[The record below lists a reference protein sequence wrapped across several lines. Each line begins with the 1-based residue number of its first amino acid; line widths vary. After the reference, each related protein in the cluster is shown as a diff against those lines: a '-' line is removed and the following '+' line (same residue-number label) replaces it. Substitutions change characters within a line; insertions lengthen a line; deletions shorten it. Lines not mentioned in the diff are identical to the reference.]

1 MFAGLVDRLSAN
13 EPPDRERCYTGQM
26 SETDETQGE
35 TPDSGPENPSS
46 GPAGAALIAEKVKL
60 LPDSP
65 GVYRMYDAKG
75 ELLYVGK
82 ARSLKKRVSS
92 YAKIGGHSNRI
103 ARMIA
108 TTAQMEF
115 ISTATETD
123 ALLLEANL
131 IKRLKPRYNVL
142 MRDDK
147 SFPYIL
153 LTGDHAFPQVV
164 KHRGS
169 RSRQGDY
176 FGPFAS
182 AGAVTATLNALQ
194 KAFLLRSCS
203 DSVFESRTRPCLLF
217 QIKRCSAP
225 CTGEISEEGYAE
237 LVDEARAF
245 LKGRSRKTQQQL
257 VGLMDR
263 AAADLDF
270 ERAAIYRDRIRALT
284 QIQSHQGINPQTV
297 TEADVFAAWGEGGQ
311 TCVQVF
317 FFRAGQ
323 NWGNRAYFPRHDKE
337 LALDEVLEAFLAQ
350 FYEDRP
356 PPRMVLLSHDVPGRP
371 LLTEALS
378 IRAGRK
384 VAVGVPRRGEKR
396 ELVDHALTNAREALG
411 RRLAESST
419 QRKLLEGVAEV
430 FGLEQPPRRIEVYD
444 NSHISGTKPVGGMI
458 VAGPEGFMKN
468 QYRKFNIKG
477 ENIEPG
483 DDYAMMREV
492 LTRRFTRLLKESE
505 NAPQSEGLWP
515 DLILIDGGAGQLK
528 VALEVLNELGID
540 NVTAVGV
547 AKGPERDAGR
557 ERFFMQGKPDFM
569 MEPRNPVLYY
579 LQRLRDEAHRYAIGS
594 HRARRSR
601 AIGVNPLD
609 EVPGIGPG
617 RKRALLQH
625 FGSARAVARAGLSDL
640 ESVNGISAKVAR
652 AVYDHFHGNP
662 DNPA

>member
-579 LQRLRDEAHRYAIGS
+579 LQRLRDEVHRFAIGT
-594 HRARRSR
+594 HRAKRSA
-601 AIGVNPLD
+601 AIKKSPLD
-609 EVPGIGPG
+609 DVPGIGPR
-617 RKRALLQH
+617 RKKALLLH
-625 FGSARAVARAGLSDL
+625 FGSARSVSRASVADLLTVEGISEAVAQK
-640 ESVNGISAKVAR
+640 I
-652 AVYDHFHGNP
+652 YDHFHQE
-662 DNPA
+662 